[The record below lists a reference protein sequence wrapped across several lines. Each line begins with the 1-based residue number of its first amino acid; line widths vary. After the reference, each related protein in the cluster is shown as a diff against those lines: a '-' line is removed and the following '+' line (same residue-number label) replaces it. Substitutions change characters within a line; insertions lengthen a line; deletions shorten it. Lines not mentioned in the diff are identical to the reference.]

1 MSNNSSEEANNNKND
16 KDLES
21 SQENQSDVGDAASN
35 PETTGP
41 TDNVREEAFE
51 ESDTE
56 DKSSE
61 PA

>member
-1 MSNNSSEEANNNKND
+1 MSNNSSEETNNS
-16 KDLES
+16 KDNLES
-21 SQENQSDVGDAASN
+21 SQENQGEVGNAESD

-41 TDNVREEAFE
+41 TDKVREEAFE

-56 DKSSE
+56 DKSNE

>member
-1 MSNNSSEEANNNKND
+1 MSNNSSEESYNS
-16 KDLES
+16 KDNLES
-21 SQENQSDVGDAASN
+21 SQENQSEVGDAASD

-41 TDNVREEAFE
+41 TDKVREEAFE

-56 DKSSE
+56 DKSNE